1 MAADVELMQ
10 LRADEHQLNEQLQ
23 VRGGGLGHASQQEF
37 NLAHIW
43 IGPCPA
49 WHLRYPLLLQDPE
62 QALKDDPSFDAEEA
76 QGRLN
81 EVYDRMGII
90 AGSTAESRA
99 SKILHG
105 LGFSEK
111 MQKRSTQSFRCHAGQ
126 GACVGRRCCISTM
139 QCFNC
144 QCSMSLE

>member
-23 VRGGGLGHASQQEF
+23 VREGGGRAMLDSRS
-37 NLAHIW
+37 LLWPIYDIW

-139 QCFNC
+139 QSFSCYAA
-144 QCSMSLE
+144 